1 MIIYCS
7 MFKIKK
13 PLFIAIACVLL
24 ATGLTSCGIYSFND
38 VSIDYTKIKTI
49 KISYIENKAR
59 YVNPLL
65 GPKLT
70 DKLQQKITQ
79 QTKLTRTNEDDA
91 HYQIRGEITGD
102 ELSYVAITGQQ
113 ASTNRLT
120 ITAHI
125 YFKDIVN
132 DKDEEFDVS
141 GNFDFDANTSVETA
155 RQALLEDIT
164 RNLTDQIFNKIFSN
178 W

>member
-1 MIIYCS
+1 MRFKNLTIKSRILIIAFSIC
-7 MFKIKK
+7 F
-13 PLFIAIACVLL
+13 FA
-24 ATGLTSCGIYSFND
+24 GLTSCGVYSFRD

-49 KISYIENKAR
+49 KINYIENKAR
-59 YVNPLL
+59 YVNPQLA
-65 GPKLT
+65 PRLT

-79 QTKLTRTNEDDA
+79 QTKLTRTNNDDA
-91 HYQIRGEITGD
+91 HLQIRGEITQD
-102 ELSYVAITGQQ
+102 DLSYVAITGKQ

-120 ITAHI
+120 IAAHI
-125 YFKDIVN
+125 YLKNTVE

-155 RQALLEDIT
+155 RQQLLDEIT
-164 RNLTDQIFNKIFSN
+164 RNLTDQIFNHIFSN